1 VITFESVYAN
11 RMADYVHL
19 RQSLG
24 FRFERGALFLRF
36 FDRFLVEVHYQGP
49 LTLELALAFATRN
62 QASTSQY
69 QAALF
74 HTVKAFSEYLA
85 AVDPTARPL
94 EPVALRPSGRPR
106 PPHIYTDDELQR
118 LLGAAQ
124 SYVPQQPFRG
134 LTLRTMIGLAACTG
148 LRIGEVIRLNDRDLE
163 FVTGILTV
171 HHTKFNK
178 HRLVPLHPTAVDA
191 LRHYLGVR
199 NLVFPDPHCEALF
212 VNHRGDRFHSLSLQG
227 AFRRLVRSADIRWL
241 SGGYPRFHHLRHT
254 FAVKRLVTWYREGLD
269 VQAMLPVLATYLGH
283 VGYSETA
290 YYLSANP
297 ELLELAQG
305 RAAAL
310 RSPVPRETRP

>member
-1 VITFESVYAN
+1 MITFESVHAD

-24 FRFERGALFLRF
+24 FRFQSGALFLRF
-36 FDRFLVEVHYQGP
+36 FDRFLMEHDHQGP
-49 LTLELALAFATRN
+49 LTRELALAFATRN
-62 QASTSQY
+62 PASTPQY

-74 HTVKAFSEYLA
+74 HTVKGFSDYLA
-85 AVDPTARPL
+85 AVDPMARPL
-94 EPVALRPSGRPR
+94 EPVALRPLGRPR
-106 PPHIYTDDELQR
+106 PPHIYTHDELQR
-118 LLGAAQ
+118 LLGATHQYA
-124 SYVPQQPFRG
+124 PQQPFRG

-163 FVTGILTV
+163 FATGILTI

-178 HRLVPLHPTAVDA
+178 HRLVPAHPTALDA

-199 NLVFPDPHCEALF
+199 NLVFPDLHCEALF
-212 VNHRGDRFHSLSLQG
+212 VNHRGDRFRPLSLQG
-227 AFRRLVRSADIRWL
+227 AFRRLVRRANIRWL
-241 SGGYPRFHHLRHT
+241 SGGYPTFHHLRHT
-254 FAVKRLVTWYREGLD
+254 FAVQRLVAWYREGLD

-297 ELLELAQG
+297 ELLELARG

-310 RSPVPRETRP
+310 LSHVPREVRP

>member
-1 VITFESVYAN
+1 MITFGSVHADQ
-11 RMADYVHL
+11 MADYVHL

-24 FRFERGALFLRF
+24 FRFQSGALFLRF
-36 FDRFLVEVHYQGP
+36 FDRFLVEIDHQGP
-49 LTLELALAFATRN
+49 LTRELALAFATRN
-62 QASTSQY
+62 PASTSQY
-69 QAALF
+69 LAALF
-74 HTVKAFSEYLA
+74 LTVKAFSEDLA
-85 AVDPTARPL
+85 GVDPTARPL
-94 EPVALRPSGRPR
+94 DPVALRPMGRPR

-118 LLGAAQ
+118 LLGTTHRYA
-124 SYVPQQPFRG
+124 PQQPFRG

-163 FVTGILTV
+163 LATGILTV

-199 NLVFPDPHCEALF
+199 NLIFPDPHCEALF

-254 FAVKRLVTWYREGLD
+254 FAVKRLITWYREGLD

-290 YYLSANP
+290 YYLSAYP